1 MDKFVAIAEIAMV
14 HAEHFILVLGQF
26 NIGIE
31 AGAATLI
38 AVAEEQMAD
47 LVKIDLAVKLRIAV
61 ERCIKF

>member
-1 MDKFVAIAEIAMV
+1 MV
-14 HAEHFILVLGQF
+14 HAAHFILALGQF

-47 LVKIDLAVKLRIAV
+47 LVKTDLAVKLRIAV